1 LRKEII
7 SSVVSDELT
16 KLTWRLILLQMF
28 TKQTWQMSV
37 ENRFCFK
44 MFERKMI
51 QTSVE
56 PAEKSQLA
64 VLVFIVQFANWQFGT
79 NNLYINFSALHGASL
94 GISFTYS
101 FFDLV

>member
-1 LRKEII
+1 MRKEII

-16 KLTWRLILLQMF
+16 KLTRRLILLQMF

-37 ENRFCFK
+37 KKNFCFK

-56 PAEKSQLA
+56 PAEKSKLA
-64 VLVFIVQFANWQFGT
+64 VLMFIVQFANWQFGT
-79 NNLYINFSALHGASL
+79 NIH
-94 GISFTYS
+94 
-101 FFDLV
+101 